1 MTISRAG
8 DVAWWQMTKENKLA
22 SLVVTFCS
30 LIQIILVLL
39 IAVKNSNQLLC
50 SKHWSIFRRS
60 HLSGINFT
68 TIVREKNIP
77 FHPRAR
83 KMLTFGRKTC
93 WYLRACARALRT
105 QSSPGPGPVIGGGL
119 RDTGPSVTARPG
131 PERVTWPLRAGTR
144 GGCGPGTGGDT
155 RRPGPV
161 TWPEDNGQWPGALL
175 R

>member
-1 MTISRAG
+1 MTISTVG

-22 SLVVTFCS
+22 SLDVTFCS

-50 SKHWSIFRRS
+50 GKHWSILRRS

-68 TIVREKNIP
+68 TILREKNIP

-93 WYLRACARALRT
+93 LYLRALRT
-105 QSSPGPGPVIGGGL
+105 QSSLGPGPVIGGGL

-131 PERVTWPLRAGTR
+131 PERVTCAPCRDTWRVRARHRRRHAQTRARHVTR
-144 GGCGPGTGGDT
+144 G
-155 RRPGPV
+155 
-161 TWPEDNGQWPGALL
+161 
-175 R
+175 